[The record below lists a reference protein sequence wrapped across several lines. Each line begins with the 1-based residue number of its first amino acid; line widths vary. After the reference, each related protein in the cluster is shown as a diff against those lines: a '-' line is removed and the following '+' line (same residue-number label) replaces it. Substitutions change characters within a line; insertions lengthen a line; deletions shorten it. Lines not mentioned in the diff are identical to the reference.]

1 MNLHAVEASLRRV
14 QREFNRINQR
24 LSAHRDPLDD
34 AVIDNLMAGY
44 AFVDTLVADGID
56 LFALGSSKY
65 LLELNALVLC
75 GGNPARRQAYAGHLD
90 ATERRF
96 YEERQGGVRDLVEW
110 HARHD
115 DESAWSR
122 AAGAYVRIL
131 SKPQLFIEGNHRA
144 GALVMSYI
152 LVRDGE
158 PPFVLSAE
166 SAAAYFDPSTVIR
179 NTAKTSAAMLF
190 RLPGIRRRLAALLR
204 QHSDRH
210 HLVADRA
217 PGRSELAP

>member
-1 MNLHAVEASLRRV
+1 V
-14 QREFNRINQR
+14 
-24 LSAHRDPLDD
+24 
-34 AVIDNLMAGY
+34 
-44 AFVDTLVADGID
+44 TVAGID
-56 LFALGSSKY
+56 LFALGSSKH

-75 GGNPARRQAYAGHLD
+75 GTSPARRQAYAGHLE

-96 YEERQGGVRDLVEW
+96 YEERQGGVGDLVEW

-152 LVRDGE
+152 LVHDGE
-158 PPFVLSAE
+158 PPFVLSVENAG
-166 SAAAYFDPSTVIR
+166 AYFDPSTVIR
-179 NTAKTSAAMLF
+179 NTAKNSPAMLF
-190 RLPGIRRRLAALLR
+190 RLPGIRKRLAALLR
-204 QHSDRH
+204 EHSDRR
-210 HLVADRA
+210 HLL
-217 PGRSELAP
+217 G

>member
-1 MNLHAVEASLRRV
+1 MNLPAVETSLRRV
-14 QREFNRINQR
+14 QREFDRINQR
-24 LSAHRDPLDD
+24 LSARRDPLDD
-34 AVIDNLMAGY
+34 AVIDNMMAGY

-56 LFALGSSKY
+56 LFALGSSKH

-75 GGNPARRQAYAGHLD
+75 GTSPARRQAYAGHLE

-96 YEERQGGVRDLVEW
+96 YEERQGGVGDLVEW
-110 HARHD
+110 HARHE

-152 LVRDGE
+152 LVHDGE
-158 PPFVLSAE
+158 PPFVLSVENAG
-166 SAAAYFDPSTVIR
+166 AYFDPSTVIR
-179 NTAKTSAAMLF
+179 NTAKNSPAMLF
-190 RLPGIRRRLAALLR
+190 RLPGIRKRLAALLR
-204 QHSDRH
+204 EHSDRR
-210 HLVADRA
+210 HLL
-217 PGRSELAP
+217 G